1 MVEMVQLLR
10 GLCEPLSTSKHIK
23 NGTDRQLANP
33 NIRVFK
39 ANFLEK
45 EGTTPMGEE
54 QPNQGDEMTLSTLSK
69 LVVLVILCSFYKL
82 VV

>member
-10 GLCEPLSTSKHIK
+10 GLYEPPSTGKPIK
-23 NGTDRQLANP
+23 NVVDRELANP
-33 NIRVFK
+33 NTRAFK
-39 ANFLEK
+39 ANFLEE
-45 EGTTPMGEE
+45 EGTTLMEEE

-69 LVVLVILCSFYKL
+69 LVVLVLLCSFHNL